1 MANISFKRGS
11 NLNNLA
17 ITDGQFIVNTAERS
31 IYVDVGTERLR
42 IGDFVSVANI
52 DALPAAG
59 GHTTALY
66 YVEDINCLAKWDG
79 SSWIQINRDTG
90 VKEVKVEGTGNAITA
105 ASYDATTRI
114 LTLTKG
120 ATYMTAADVDGKI
133 NTKVGELKIG
143 ETSYD
148 TVKAYVDQ
156 KTSGIAT
163 DEALTALGTRVTTA
177 EGKLETLTGADT
189 VEGSVAK
196 ALKDAKTYTDEKDTA
211 MDARMDTVEG
221 SITTLNGEESVAG
234 SVKAIAKSYADG
246 KDAAI
251 QAAQAAADAA
261 QDDVDTLENK
271 VGTVADGKTVVGLIS
286 DAQTQ
291 ANKGVTDAATAKS
304 AADAAQADVNALEAK
319 VGEVPADKTVVQMIS
334 DAQDAAT
341 YDDTALKNRISANE
355 TAIATLNGTGDG
367 SVSKQV
373 ADAVAQIVADAPEAY
388 DTLKEI
394 SDWISSH
401 ASDASAMNSQINTNK
416 TDIANLTALVGTLP
430 ETATSNTVIGY
441 IDEAIA
447 ALQIDDYAKATDLAA
462 AVARIGTAEGKIT
475 TLEGKVK
482 AIEDKNISDGAN
494 KVEASTTNGNIKID
508 GVETI
513 VYTHPAEHTISEVTG
528 LQTALDAKATQT
540 SLNATNANVTANANA
555 ITALQNGK
563 ADKAT
568 TLSGYGITD
577 AYTSSET
584 DQKITDALSANV
596 FTIPITM
603 TSASSGVTA
612 TTPDT
617 VIDAFNKNKQIVL
630 DIDGQMLYSDSVTVS
645 GSEVTVVATYDFND
659 NNSLSDDIGYST
671 FTLTGTS
678 GNSLIVYLDQNNV
691 TGLTINDTT
700 YKPLSTN
707 GGTINFTDT
716 INSMIDAKISS
727 ATGGESAASVKAAL
741 DSYKTSNDARVDA
754 LEADTHTHGNKTV
767 LDGITAEKV
776 SAWDSAESNAKSY
789 TDALANGQV
798 ATNKTNIASLQ
809 SGKADKATTLS
820 GYGITDAYTKDEVQ
834 ALLTWGEF

>member
-52 DALPAAG
+52 DALPTDG

-120 ATYMTAADVDGKI
+120 ENFATPAVVDGKI
-133 NTKVGELKIG
+133 SAKVGTIEG
-143 ETSYD
+143 
-148 TVKAYVDQ
+148 TVKDYVDV
-156 KTSGIAT
+156 KTSGIAS
-163 DEALTALGTRVTTA
+163 DAALTALGNRVTDA

-196 ALKDAKTYTDEKDTA
+196 ALKDAKAYTDEKDTA
-211 MDARMDTVEG
+211 MDVRMDVVEG
-221 SITTLNGEESVAG
+221 SITTLNGEEGVAG

-251 QAAQAAADAA
+251 QAA
-261 QDDVDTLENK
+261 
-271 VGTVADGKTVVGLIS
+271 
-286 DAQTQ
+286 
-291 ANKGVTDAATAKS
+291 KS
-304 AADAAQADVNALEAK
+304 AADAAQADVDALEGK
-319 VGEVPADKTVVQMIS
+319 VGTVPADKTVVQMIS
-334 DAQDAAT
+334 DAQAAAT
-341 YDDTALKNRISANE
+341 YDDTALAGRVSAND
-355 TAIATLNGTGDG
+355 TAIATLNGTGEG

-430 ETATSNTVIGY
+430 ETATSETVVGY
-441 IDEAIA
+441 IGEAIA
-447 ALQIDDYAKATDLAA
+447 DLKIGDYAKATDLTA
-462 AVARIGTAEGKIT
+462 AVARIGIAEGKIT
-475 TLEGKVK
+475 TIEGQVATINGDASTDGSIAKAAADTLASAKTYADEKDTAMDTRVDVLE
-482 AIEDKNISDGAN
+482 AASHTHSN
-494 KVEASTTNGNIKID
+494 KVLLDT
-508 GVETI
+508 
-513 VYTHPAEHTISEVTG
+513 YTQTEENLADAVAKKHEHT
-528 LQTALDAKATQT
+528 
-540 SLNATNANVTANANA
+540 
-555 ITALQNGK
+555 
-563 ADKAT
+563 
-568 TLSGYGITD
+568 
-577 AYTSSET
+577 
-584 DQKITDALSANV
+584 
-596 FTIPITM
+596 
-603 TSASSGVTA
+603 
-612 TTPDT
+612 
-617 VIDAFNKNKQIVL
+617 
-630 DIDGQMLYSDSVTVS
+630 
-645 GSEVTVVATYDFND
+645 
-659 NNSLSDDIGYST
+659 
-671 FTLTGTS
+671 
-678 GNSLIVYLDQNNV
+678 
-691 TGLTINDTT
+691 
-700 YKPLSTN
+700 
-707 GGTINFTDT
+707 
-716 INSMIDAKISS
+716 
-727 ATGGESAASVKAAL
+727 
-741 DSYKTSNDARVDA
+741 
-754 LEADTHTHGNKTV
+754 NKTV

-798 ATNKTNIASLQ
+798 AANKTNIESLQ
-809 SGKADKATTLS
+809 SSKANKATTLT
-820 GYGITDAYTKDEVQ
+820 GYGIEDAYTKDEVQ
-834 ALLTWGEF
+834 ELLTWGEF

>member
-42 IGDFVSVANI
+42 IGDFVSVANTA
-52 DALPAAG
+52 ALPAAG

-133 NTKVGELKIG
+133 STAVGALGNDAEG
-143 ETSYD
+143 NAYAN
-148 TVKAYVDQ
+148 VKAYVDA
-156 KTSGIAT
+156 KTSGIAS
-163 DEALTALGTRVTTA
+163 DEALTALGTRVTAA

-196 ALKDAKTYTDEKDTA
+196 ALKDAKAYTDEKDTA
-211 MDARMDTVEG
+211 MDARMDVVEG
-221 SITTLNGEESVAG
+221 SITTLNGEESVTG

-251 QAAQAAADAA
+251 QAAQADADAA
-261 QDDVDTLENK
+261 QADVDALEGK

-291 ANKGVTDAATAKS
+291 ADKGVADAAAAKS
-304 AADAAQADVNALEAK
+304 AADAAQADVDVLEGK
-319 VGEVPADKTVVQMIS
+319 VGTVPADKTVVQMIA
-334 DAQDAAT
+334 DAQTAAT
-341 YDDTALKNRISANE
+341 YDDTALKGRVAANE
-355 TAIATLNGTGDG
+355 TAIATLNGTGEG

-430 ETATSNTVIGY
+430 ETATSDTVVGY

-447 ALQIDDYAKATDLAA
+447 ALKIGDYAKATDLAA

-475 TLEGKVK
+475 TLEGQV
-482 AIEDKNISDGAN
+482 ATINGD
-494 KVEASTTNGNIKID
+494 ASTD
-508 GVETI
+508 GSI
-513 VYTHPAEHTISEVTG
+513 
-528 LQTALDAKATQT
+528 AKAAADTLASAKT
-540 SLNATNANVTANANA
+540 YADEKDTA
-555 ITALQNGK
+555 
-563 ADKAT
+563 
-568 TLSGYGITD
+568 
-577 AYTSSET
+577 
-584 DQKITDALSANV
+584 
-596 FTIPITM
+596 M
-603 TSASSGVTA
+603 
-612 TTPDT
+612 DT
-617 VIDAFNKNKQIVL
+617 
-630 DIDGQMLYSDSVTVS
+630 
-645 GSEVTVVATYDFND
+645 
-659 NNSLSDDIGYST
+659 
-671 FTLTGTS
+671 
-678 GNSLIVYLDQNNV
+678 
-691 TGLTINDTT
+691 
-700 YKPLSTN
+700 
-707 GGTINFTDT
+707 
-716 INSMIDAKISS
+716 
-727 ATGGESAASVKAAL
+727 
-741 DSYKTSNDARVDA
+741 RVDA
-754 LEADTHTHGNKTV
+754 LEAASHTHSNKALLDTYTQTEENLADAVAKKHEHTNKTV

-789 TDALANGQV
+789 TDALSNGQV
-798 ATNKTNIASLQ
+798 ATNKANIASLQ